1 MVTTI
6 EESIDSI
13 AQLVDYINELGHISM
28 HMVKQMKD
36 AWTSGYDGIW
46 MNEEDN
52 NTFGPL
58 INVHYFHED
67 IHEKSHHELN
77 GVLEKNEYL
86 IQKQWA
92 ALKEKKKE
100 GMVVE
105 LFNI

>member
-13 AQLVDYINELGHISM
+13 AQSIDYINELGHIST
-28 HMVKQMKD
+28 HMVKQTKD

-58 INVHYFHED
+58 MDVNYFHVD

-86 IQKQWA
+86 IKKRWV
-92 ALKEKKKE
+92 ALKEKTR
-100 GMVVE
+100 GA
-105 LFNI
+105 NGC

>member
-13 AQLVDYINELGHISM
+13 AQSVDYINELGHISI
-28 HMVKQMKD
+28 HKVKQTKD
-36 AWTSGYDGIW
+36 AWTSGYNGIW

-58 INVHYFHED
+58 MDVNYFHVD

-86 IQKQWA
+86 I
-92 ALKEKKKE
+92 KK
-100 GMVVE
+100 MVGCPKRKNKRSE
-105 LFNI
+105 WLLSF

>member
-13 AQLVDYINELGHISM
+13 AQSVDYINELGHISI
-28 HMVKQMKD
+28 HMAKQTKD

-58 INVHYFHED
+58 MDVNYFHVD

-86 IQKQWA
+86 IKKRWV
-92 ALKEKKKE
+92 ALKEKTR
-100 GMVVE
+100 GA
-105 LFNI
+105 NGC